1 MYVRIS
7 KYDGGTMPT
16 PKSLTLSM
24 NSDGPAAYY
33 TPDIRLMLELHIPY
47 LLANQRSTLI
57 PIDPNDAHK
66 YEYDL
71 NGLLLSYSIPAQLH
85 WIVMRLNNMTS
96 PIEFTTAMTGLYIPD
111 PAVIERLKTM
121 HTTIHRMV

>member
-1 MYVRIS
+1 
-7 KYDGGTMPT
+7 MPT